1 MNVSVKKR
9 TFGGSKMKHFREKTF
24 VNVLIYDYIIIIS
37 IIISSSSIVVVAAAV
52 VVVVVVVVV
61 LN

>member
-37 IIISSSSIVVVAAAV
+37 IIISSIVVAAAV
-52 VVVVVVVVV
+52 VVVV